1 MGSDEILDTWS
12 YEGLSSRTINTGT
25 GVALCLCSS
34 QWKLSGRRIFWC
46 PQNCASRTNI
56 FANIH
61 FLRTK
66 HIWCW
71 WGHIMLLS
79 AAFIQI
85 QRLFIGN
92 EEADYSR
99 EWLISLFHRHHLF
112 PVVTHNYISPD
123 LRFTVPLSPR
133 TFAGS
138 WPLLCLAGFHL
149 NSCVSPPLP
158 LAGDELSR
166 MLPLLPSRHQQV
178 DRAIYIDRH
187 RGQPSNA
194 GKLRRSLPR
203 YPRSEVWWDLGHRAR
218 NKLPIKPLSLI
229 KKTNCYELWWK
240 SWQRFYPMFSSFLPT
255 PIDSN
260 FFDGREKWKNQP
272 NFVINETNS

>member
-1 MGSDEILDTWS
+1 MGSDEILDTWN

-112 PVVTHNYISPD
+112 PVSRSNAQLYLTGSEVHCPSVSAYLCRKLTPALFGGVSSQQ
-123 LRFTVPLSPR
+123 LRLSP
-133 TFAGS
+133 TS
-138 WPLLCLAGFHL
+138 
-149 NSCVSPPLP
+149 
-158 LAGDELSR
+158 SR
-166 MLPLLPSRHQQV
+166 GWRALEDVASSAITPSTGGQGYLYWQAS
-178 DRAIYIDRH
+178 RA
-187 RGQPSNA
+187 A
-194 GKLRRSLPR
+194 
-203 YPRSEVWWDLGHRAR
+203 E
-218 NKLPIKPLSLI
+218 
-229 KKTNCYELWWK
+229 
-240 SWQRFYPMFSSFLPT
+240 
-255 PIDSN
+255 
-260 FFDGREKWKNQP
+260 
-272 NFVINETNS
+272 